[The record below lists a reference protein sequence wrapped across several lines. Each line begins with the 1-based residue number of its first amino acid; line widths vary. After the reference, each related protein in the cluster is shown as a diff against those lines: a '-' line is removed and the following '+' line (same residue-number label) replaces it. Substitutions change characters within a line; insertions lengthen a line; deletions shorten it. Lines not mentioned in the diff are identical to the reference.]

1 MLSFTVGWGFAIAG
15 STLTGQYLGAKD
27 PDGAYKSGFKAAG
40 FTMLSMG
47 VLGLI
52 LAIFSRSIASF
63 FINDAEVV
71 NYAVIFVWM
80 LAIMQPFMALEFAL
94 GGSVRGAG
102 DTRSP
107 LIITIIGLL
116 LVRVPIAF
124 LFYYLGLSL
133 AWIFSA
139 LIADYF
145 IKGVLLIIRFR
156 SKRWMK
162 VLKV

>member
-1 MLSFTVGWGFAIAG
+1 
-15 STLTGQYLGAKD
+15 
-27 PDGAYKSGFKAAG
+27 
-40 FTMLSMG
+40 
-47 VLGLI
+47 
-52 LAIFSRSIASF
+52 
-63 FINDAEVV
+63 
-71 NYAVIFVWM
+71 M
-80 LAIMQPFMALEFAL
+80 LAIMQPFMAHEFAL

-107 LIITIIGLL
+107 LIITRIGLL

-145 IKGVLLIIRFR
+145 IQGVLLIIRFR